1 VKNGQIA
8 PSERGSTST
17 IHSGRAEER
26 MLKIRLLS
34 LISDEEGQDLIEHA
48 VIAGIISILS
58 LIASNSVR
66 GH

>member
-1 VKNGQIA
+1 
-8 PSERGSTST
+8 
-17 IHSGRAEER
+17 